1 MRTQL
6 GRTARLLVFLFS
18 AACGATSE
26 DASTSEDAITDVP
39 HTAVKEQAIGNCWLY
54 ASVAWAESLHRSAA
68 NETVDLSES
77 YLSYWHWYEQLAR
90 AGETP
95 TLETGGFFREATH
108 LMSTYG
114 LMDEAS
120 FIAADAARP
129 SSTRQKD
136 ALARVN
142 EAIKPEGRLAKVE
155 QRTPKNI
162 RAVLDEA
169 FELAPEVRTDLRITF
184 GDDAPRPLTKER
196 AVPARIL
203 SPFTFAVTSKAPGA
217 AATTSTLDAVIP
229 QWEEANVYGDGAAAR
244 GPMRRLQ
251 KTLHDALP
259 AIIVWHVDFASSQND
274 GAFRRRPTSRLDKW
288 DGSHM
293 TVVEDYQAAN
303 VPGYGTLAAGATI
316 TDAAT
321 LSAAL
326 AEQSS
331 VSFVRIKNSWGFR
344 PAPAGSE
351 ELKGYFDLYDDYL
364 FGMHAL
370 TSVIVPVAYDASAPA
385 GQVDVCSA
393 GGRQRTGTFCAK
405 GITGDV
411 ADKRVVVC
419 TAGVSTGGQVC
430 EQGCAEQAAG
440 VPDACVDGGGAP
452 APPPPNPCKTGGA
465 RSPGKYCG
473 ASLRLAANDPGFAH
487 LYSCQKDTATGE
499 WLSPSIA
506 CGGGCKVQPSGVPDS
521 CR

>member
-6 GRTARLLVFLFS
+6 RRSVHLLAFLFS
-18 AACGATSE
+18 AACGAAGE
-26 DASTSEDAITDVP
+26 DASTAEDAITDVP
-39 HTAVKEQAIGNCWLY
+39 HTAVKEQTIGNCWLY
-54 ASVAWAESLHRSAA
+54 ASVAWAESLHRTAA
-68 NETVDLSES
+68 NESVDLSES

-90 AGETP
+90 AGEAAS
-95 TLETGGFFREATH
+95 LETGGFFHVATH
-108 LMSTYG
+108 LMETYG

-136 ALARVN
+136 ALAKVN
-142 EAIKPEGRLAKVE
+142 EAIKPTGRLAKAE

-162 RAVLDEA
+162 RAGLDEA
-169 FELAPEVRTDLRITF
+169 FDLAPEVRADLETTF
-184 GDDAPRPLTKER
+184 GADAPRPLTKDR

-203 SPFTFAVTSKAPGA
+203 SPFTFAVTSKAPGTPA
-217 AATTSTLDAVIP
+217 VASTLDVVIP
-229 QWEEANVYGDGAAAR
+229 QWEETYVYGNEVTAR

-259 AIIVWHVDFASSQND
+259 AIIVWQVDFASSQND
-274 GAFRRRPTSRLDKW
+274 GAFRRRPTSKLDKW
-288 DGSHM
+288 DGAHM
-293 TVVEDYQAAN
+293 TVVEDYQATN
-303 VPGYGTLAAGATI
+303 VPGFGTLAAGTTI
-316 TDAAT
+316 TDAPT
-321 LSAAL
+321 LQAAL
-326 AEQSS
+326 ADQSS

-344 PAPAGSE
+344 PSPAGSE
-351 ELKGYFDLYDDYL
+351 ELKGYYDLYDDYL

-370 TSVIVPVAYDASAPA
+370 TSMIVPVAYDASAPA
-385 GQVDVCSA
+385 GTADVCSA
-393 GGRQRTGTFCAK
+393 GGRQRTGSFCAK
-405 GITGDV
+405 GITND
-411 ADKRVVVC
+411 ATDKRVVVC
-419 TAGVSTGGQVC
+419 TAGVSTGGRVC

-452 APPPPNPCKTGGA
+452 APPPPNPCKTGA

-499 WLSPSIA
+499 WLSPSVA
-506 CGGGCKVQPSGVPDS
+506 CAGGCKVQPAGTPDA